1 MTSPDQ
7 LDGGVD
13 EQDRD
18 STEAELAAAIA
29 ALLAAK
35 AAGAPWLSLVQG
47 SLSGIVQD
55 YLRRSAYAMA
65 VAAGMTSTE
74 SAQAADE
81 ATAAVLG
88 DVERHSAEWLKIS
101 ADDHAEK
108 AAQAADE
115 PGPEPGAPPT
125 PKALPVQAPGKP
137 MTPDDAKTAGNL
149 IAASLATYSRERVR
163 EDIAKKLGA
172 EFKTWTSRGDQ
183 AVRPAHRTLAGQTKR
198 LDKPFS
204 VDGSDIMRPGD
215 PEAPPELVL
224 NCRCHLRFSV
234 KPV

>member
-1 MTSPDQ
+1 MTNPDQ
-7 LDGGVD
+7 LDGGINED
-13 EQDRD
+13 DRD
-18 STEAELAAAIA
+18 ETEAALAAAIA

-47 SLSGIVQD
+47 SLSGIVTD
-55 YLRRSAYAMA
+55 YLRRSAYDMA
-65 VAAGMTSTE
+65 LAAGMTSTE
-74 SAQAADE
+74 AAQAADE

-108 AAQAADE
+108 AQQAADE
-115 PGPEPGAPPT
+115 PSSEPA
-125 PKALPVQAPGKP
+125 PKAPPVQAPGKP
-137 MTPDDAKTAGNL
+137 MTPDDAKTAGDL

-163 EDIAKKLGA
+163 EDIARKLGA
-172 EFKTWTSRGDQ
+172 QHKTWMSRGDQ

-204 VDGSDIMRPGD
+204 VDGSNIMRPGD

-224 NCRCHLRFSV
+224 NCRCHLLFSV